1 VALSLA
7 AAFQAPP
14 ARHRHPLSKLLI
26 AYLHFRQPITRGW
39 ARYHVRLKAK
49 AMQEGVRGL
58 WPARAL
64 PWDPFDARTLR
75 YWSIHQ
81 SRVSL
86 IDKIA
91 QGVKD
96 SGWRMRLDSGWSGWD
111 MEIYGSRYV
120 KVRITTA
127 TEHHHHK
134 GKLTRVRVEPLMSH
148 FTRVLLAASAVL
160 AGLLLLKLWPYSRT
174 AVLIPLAW
182 WSMYLVNRWHV
193 TGPVLGLIDD
203 VAEKAGF
210 WHVPTEPV
218 VEKQVAPQAAPPAPS
233 ADAAPDEQAVQP
245 ATA

>member
-1 VALSLA
+1 
-7 AAFQAPP
+7 
-14 ARHRHPLSKLLI
+14 
-26 AYLHFRQPITRGW
+26 
-39 ARYHVRLKAK
+39 
-49 AMQEGVRGL
+49 M
-58 WPARAL
+58 
-64 PWDPFDARTLR
+64 
-75 YWSIHQ
+75 
-81 SRVSL
+81 
-86 IDKIA
+86 
-91 QGVKD
+91 
-96 SGWRMRLDSGWSGWD
+96 
-111 MEIYGSRYV
+111 

-210 WHVPTEPV
+210 WPVPTEPEA
-218 VEKQVAPQAAPPAPS
+218 EKKPEAAPAPAEPAEAPAPDQS
-233 ADAAPDEQAVQP
+233 FGPAHVEP